1 MKTQTCSKNSLA
13 IRDTLD
19 IVGGKW
25 KLPILY
31 VLVSGGPKRFKEL
44 QRTLEGI
51 TSRMLSKE
59 LKELELNQ
67 MVNRESFDTAPMT
80 VIYSVTDHGR
90 SLRPVIQALNDW
102 GTHHRK
108 RIFELAED

>member
-1 MKTQTCSKNSLA
+1 MKQQRCSKNGLA

-31 VLVSGGPKRFKEL
+31 VLVSQGSMRFKEL
-44 QRTLEGI
+44 QKALDGI

-67 MVNRESFDTAPMT
+67 MINREVFETAPVT
-80 VIYSVTDHGR
+80 VIYSVTDHGM
-90 SLRPVIQALNDW
+90 SLCPVIQALSDW
-102 GTHHRK
+102 GTQHRK
-108 RIFELAED
+108 KIFELVED

>member
-1 MKTQTCSKNSLA
+1 MEVKSCSKSGLA

-25 KLPILY
+25 KLPILH
-31 VLVSGGPKRFKEL
+31 VLVTEGPMRFKEL
-44 QRTLEGI
+44 QRALDGI

-67 MVNRESFDTAPMT
+67 MVSRDAYDTAPIT
-80 VIYSVTDHGR
+80 VIYTVTPHGK
-90 SLRPVIQALNDW
+90 SLGPVIHALYDW
-102 GTHHRK
+102 GTKHRK
-108 RIFELAED
+108 QIFDMAE